1 MHSRRT
7 RSYWGEGFPRRRDY
21 YRSDY
26 HHHRQDQTTNFM
38 SQLIMIVALVAL
50 VSHFSK

>member
-1 MHSRRT
+1 MHFRRSRY
-7 RSYWGEGFPRRRDY
+7 SGVDLPRRRDY